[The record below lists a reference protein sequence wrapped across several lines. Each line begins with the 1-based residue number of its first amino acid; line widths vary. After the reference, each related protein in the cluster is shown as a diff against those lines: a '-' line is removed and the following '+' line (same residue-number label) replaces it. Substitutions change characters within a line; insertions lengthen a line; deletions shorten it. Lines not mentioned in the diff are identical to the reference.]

1 MDLRGK
7 EIWIVVAAYILV
19 NSSIYLN
26 IGFTPDESNY
36 IFTSEKMLEGYAP
49 YKDYSTDVK
58 PPLNYYVFSVLAYSG
73 QILQLIRLL
82 AISMNAAA
90 ALMIY
95 MTAARMYGNRTALAA
110 ASIFLFIFTM
120 PSFFGYA
127 VNGDRLMILFS
138 VASLFFFTG
147 ERKAKYIAA
156 SGMLAGL
163 ALLSKQTA
171 VMLVLFYFICFA
183 IERKNIAARIKPAAL
198 MAASLLIPLII
209 VAAHFILMG
218 AFAEMLNWT
227 TSEAL
232 NIRKDDT
239 WLSEPSKFMSLETL
253 YNFSVMSPIL
263 FLAAAFFI
271 AFLLDR
277 KRDMGSDM
285 FFVIMLA
292 VTSYPFVAVLKYMSL
307 MAIPLSVL
315 SARMV
320 QRAMQAKIDGL
331 YTKIL
336 VIFPIALIFAFSL
349 GLNSY
354 SVYRLHSVSSD
365 YYTHMED
372 VSSYLKNAME
382 EGEMLY
388 VFGYNPTIYHLSD
401 RDPPPGMYYLYPYKE
416 HVNDMEQARTVEIL
430 RSSSVKTAVVDNT
443 QQSRYFNPITYKY
456 LESEYRKRVS
466 FGPFDVLTKE

>member
-7 EIWIVVAAYILV
+7 EIWIVVVAYILV

-26 IGFTPDESNY
+26 TGFTPDESNY

-58 PPLNYYVFSVLAYSG
+58 PPLNYYIFSVLAYSG
-73 QILQLIRLL
+73 QILQLIRML

-90 ALMIY
+90 SLMIY
-95 MTAARMYGNRTALAA
+95 TIVTRMYSKRTALAA

-127 VNGDRLMILFS
+127 LNGDRLMILFS
-138 VASLFFFTG
+138 AASLFFFTK
-147 ERKAKYIAA
+147 EKRAKYIAA

-171 VMLVLFYFICFA
+171 AMLILFYFICFA
-183 IERKNIAARIKPAAL
+183 AERKNIAAKIKPAVL
-198 MAASLLIPLII
+198 IVASLLIPLII
-209 VAAHFILMG
+209 VAAHFILIG
-218 AFAEMLNWT
+218 AFAEILNWT
-227 TSEAL
+227 TAEAL

-239 WLSEPSKFMSLETL
+239 WLSDPSKFTSLETI
-253 YNFSVMSPIL
+253 YNLSVMSPVL
-263 FLAAAFFI
+263 FLATAFFI

-285 FFVIMLA
+285 FFAILLA

-307 MAIPLSVL
+307 MVIPLSVL
-315 SARMV
+315 SAIMI
-320 QRAMQAKIDGL
+320 QRTMSAKIDSL
-331 YTKIL
+331 YAKIL
-336 VIFPIALIFAFSL
+336 IVFPIAVLLALSL

-354 SVYRLHSVSSD
+354 SVYRLHSASSD

-372 VSSYLKNAME
+372 VSSYLKNTME
-382 EGEMLY
+382 EEEMLY
-388 VFGYNPTIYHLSD
+388 VFGYNPTIYHLSE

-416 HVNDMEQARTVEIL
+416 HVNDTEQARTVEIL
-430 RSSSVKTAVVDNT
+430 RSSGVKTVVVDNT
-443 QQSRYFNPITYKY
+443 QQSRYFNPITYEY
-456 LESEYRKRVS
+456 LENEYRKSASV
-466 FGPFDVLTKE
+466 GPFDILTRK